1 MKFLIFH
8 IVFIGWVLNTVN
20 PEIDFSPR
28 QLYKEIKRFNA
39 NEHLSIRG
47 ISDLNTTMID
57 SLTGKYFKTTGTSP
71 VEYVYIGRVLTC
83 RVEGCSA
90 QSERIKSGKSEY
102 FDYFILFDAS
112 PAILSVEVFNYEATH
127 GQEITVKGW
136 LKQFNGYRADKELVA
151 GRDVDAISGATT
163 SVNSISSDIY
173 DKTSL
178 LKNHLNTTLK

>member
-8 IVFIGWVLNTVN
+8 IIFIGWVLNSVN
-20 PEIDFSPR
+20 PEIEFSPK
-28 QLYKEIKRFNA
+28 QLIREIQRFNA
-39 NEHLSIRG
+39 NNQPSILE
-47 ISDLNTTMID
+47 ISDLNETMLD
-57 SLTGKYFKTTGTSP
+57 SLTGKFFKTTDTSP
-71 VEYVYIGRVLTC
+71 VEYFYIGRVLTC
-83 RVEGCSA
+83 RAEGCSA

-102 FDYFILFDAS
+102 FDYFILFDAT

-127 GQEITVKGW
+127 GQEITVRGW

-178 LKNHLNTTLK
+178 LKDYLQTPPK

>member
-20 PEIDFSPR
+20 PEIDFSPK

-39 NEHLSIRG
+39 NEHPSFME
-47 ISDLNTTMID
+47 ISDLNETMLD
-57 SLTGKYFKTTGTSP
+57 SLTGKYFKTTHTSP
-71 VEYVYIGRVLTC
+71 VEYAYIGRVLTC
-83 RVEGCSA
+83 RAEGCSS
-90 QSERIKSGKSEY
+90 QSERMKSGKSEF
-102 FDYFILFDAS
+102 FDYYILFDAT
-112 PAILSVEVFNYEATH
+112 PAILSVEVFNYDATH
-127 GQEITVKGW
+127 GQEITVRGW

-178 LKNHLNTTLK
+178 LKNYLNATSK